1 MIKATIK
8 TLEYYL
14 KECRKQMEVHG
25 PVAGQITVIFDMDG
39 FNLRQYMWRPGK
51 RAKMQEKML
60 IQCENFIKK
69 FT

>member
-1 MIKATIK
+1 
-8 TLEYYL
+8 
-14 KECRKQMEVHG
+14 MEVHG